1 MLMEW
6 SNYNFFFESDK
17 FDCCFVYNSLSNA
30 FLKLDRSTFKILSEL
45 KNNVNL
51 EIESSLRLVL
61 IENKIL
67 VNSNAEEFLKF
78 KALKMLKRYD
88 KSSLSLTIAPTSD
101 CNFRCQYCFE
111 NSPEPIYMND
121 NTEDKLMQFI
131 QQYKNIN
138 YLSITWYG
146 GEPLMAFDRIISIT
160 KKIESLNV
168 NFESSIITNGYYL
181 TDEVINSLDFLHVT
195 MVHVTLDGLQE
206 MHNKRRPEKNGNNSF
221 KKIIENIERFKDS
234 KTKAKLV
241 IRINVDK
248 ENMGEYHKLYSFLQE
263 KFNNTIVNIYPGFV
277 KKTYGECP

>member
-6 SNYNFFFESDK
+6 SNYNFFFESAK

-30 FLKLDRSTFKILSEL
+30 FLKLDKSTFKILSEL
-45 KNNVNL
+45 KENVNL
-51 EIESSLRLVL
+51 EIDSSLRQILVD
-61 IENKIL
+61 NKIL
-67 VNSNAEEFLKF
+67 VSSNAEEFLKF

-160 KKIESLNV
+160 KK
-168 NFESSIITNGYYL
+168 
-181 TDEVINSLDFLHVT
+181 
-195 MVHVTLDGLQE
+195 
-206 MHNKRRPEKNGNNSF
+206 
-221 KKIIENIERFKDS
+221 
-234 KTKAKLV
+234 
-241 IRINVDK
+241 
-248 ENMGEYHKLYSFLQE
+248 
-263 KFNNTIVNIYPGFV
+263 
-277 KKTYGECP
+277 

>member
-1 MLMEW
+1 MAKDTYIERKTIFVQYLNLMLMEW
-6 SNYNFFFESDK
+6 SKYNFFFESDK

-131 QQYKNIN
+131 QQYKKIN

-146 GEPLMAFDRIISIT
+146 GEPLMAFDRVISIT
-160 KKIESLNV
+160 KKLN
-168 NFESSIITNGYYL
+168 L
-181 TDEVINSLDFLHVT
+181 
-195 MVHVTLDGLQE
+195 
-206 MHNKRRPEKNGNNSF
+206 
-221 KKIIENIERFKDS
+221 
-234 KTKAKLV
+234 
-241 IRINVDK
+241 
-248 ENMGEYHKLYSFLQE
+248 
-263 KFNNTIVNIYPGFV
+263 
-277 KKTYGECP
+277 